1 MRDERNRATAEL
13 TSQWN
18 SAYSSIGD
26 IGCNNPANLHGEHV
40 HTSLDAG
47 SPDPKCDDLKPVNSN
62 GETEFV
68 TQEKTI
74 SAFKN
79 PLFEKVD
86 T

>member
-1 MRDERNRATAEL
+1 MILAVTIPR
-13 TSQWN
+13 
-18 SAYSSIGD
+18 
-26 IGCNNPANLHGEHV
+26 NLHGEHV

-74 SAFKN
+74 SAFQESIVRKSGHMKSHIS
-79 PLFEKVD
+79 LFALFFND
-86 T
+86 